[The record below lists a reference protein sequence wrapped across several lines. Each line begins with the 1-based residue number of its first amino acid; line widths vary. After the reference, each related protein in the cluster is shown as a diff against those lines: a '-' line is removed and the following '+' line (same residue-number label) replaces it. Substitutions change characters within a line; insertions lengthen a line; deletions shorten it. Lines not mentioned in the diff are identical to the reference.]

1 MKEVEIY
8 CGSNGP
14 QRAILTLEV
23 DGEEK
28 TVTARGN
35 GPVDALFN
43 AIRMIVPHDSSVLE
57 RYEVHAVTG
66 GADAQAEVP
75 VLLSENGK
83 TTRARGAHVH
93 PMVASARA
101 YARKRVGDGK
111 RGSTR

>member
-57 RYEVHAVTG
+57 RYAVHAVTG
-66 GADAQAEVP
+66 GTDAQAEVS

-83 TTRARGAHVH
+83 TTRGRGK
-93 PMVASARA
+93 SEER
-101 YARKRVGDGK
+101 RVGK
-111 RGSTR
+111 TCVSTYRSRWSPYH

>member
-43 AIRMIVPHDSSVLE
+43 AIRMIVPHDSAVHE
-57 RYEVHAVTG
+57 RYEVHPVTG
-66 GADAQAEVP
+66 GTDAEAEGA

-83 TTRARGAHVH
+83 TTSGWDAHVAT
-93 PMVASARA
+93 MVASARA
-101 YARKRVGDGK
+101 
-111 RGSTR
+111 